1 MNNRVRSAAE
11 RVAERKER
19 ELAAQEPGF
28 VAKPVEPCD
37 GCEEKKEKKEKAK
50 RVSKQSDEQSNQ

>member
-1 MNNRVRSAAE
+1 MNDRVRSAAE

-37 GCEEKKEKKEKAK
+37 GCEEKEKEKVKEIKK
-50 RVSKQSDEQSNQ
+50 KTGGKQ